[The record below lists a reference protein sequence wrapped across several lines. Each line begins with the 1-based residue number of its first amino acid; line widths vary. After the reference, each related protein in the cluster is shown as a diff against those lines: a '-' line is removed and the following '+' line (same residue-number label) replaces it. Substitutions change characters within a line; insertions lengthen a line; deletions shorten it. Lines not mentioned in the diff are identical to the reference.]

1 MEIDES
7 YKGREHSLIKH
18 ELLKGYLEKL
28 LSIIGMTGK
37 VNEIVYVDCFAG
49 PWGDDSESLSGTS
62 IAISLDIL
70 GKVRNTLMM
79 ARRMSGLKFKAI
91 YVEELKSRHK
101 RLSEYLQNH
110 GPDGIECHALHG
122 DYSVLQDEILRLC
135 GGRSF
140 AFFYI
145 DPKGWKDVGVERLAK
160 LLRRPRS
167 EFLITFMYDFL
178 NRAIGMADLRQQ
190 VQEMLGV
197 LTPQDYQQISSLTGK
212 QRGEIVVR
220 KYRTQLKAA
229 MGPEGTLPARSY
241 HADILNKEK
250 DRTHYHM
257 VYLTRHHKGIVKFA
271 ESSEKVDFLQRVVRI
286 QKKLDAASQKGL
298 FSAEQE
304 AEHHNESRVGLEDV
318 KRYWLKH
325 LTSDPVKYDEVRLA
339 DMLEATGWLIRDL
352 QLAFTD
358 LLKEG
363 KVANLDLTGQRSK
376 RPVHFEKGDRLRRC
390 I

>member
-37 VNEIVYVDCFAG
+37 ANEIVYVDCFAG

-70 GKVRNTLMM
+70 RKVRNRLMI
-79 ARRMSGLKFKAI
+79 ARKMSGIKFRAI

-101 RLSEYLQNH
+101 RLSEYLQKH

-122 DYSVLQDEILRLC
+122 DYSALQDEILRLC

-190 VQEMLGV
+190 VQEMLGI
-197 LTPQDYQQISSLTGK
+197 LTPKDYQQISSLTGK

-229 MGPEGTLPARSY
+229 MGPEGMLPARSY

-250 DRTHYHM
+250 ARIHYHM

-271 ESSEKVDFLQRVVRI
+271 ESSEKVDLLQRVVRI
-286 QKKLDAASQKGL
+286 QKKLDASSQTGL

-304 AEHHNESRVGLEDV
+304 AEHHSESRVGLEDV
-318 KRYWLKH
+318 KTYWLNQ
-325 LTSDPVKYDEVRLA
+325 LRCEPVKYDEVRLA
-339 DMLEATGWLIRDL
+339 DMLEATGWLIRDF
-352 QLAFTD
+352 QMAFAD
-358 LLKEG
+358 LLAEE
-363 KVANLDLTGQRSK
+363 KVDNLDLTGKRSK
-376 RPVHFEKGDRLRRC
+376 RPVHFEKGDRLRRR